1 MMVERVQLIFHL
13 KDQEVEEVVQQQQVL
28 HQLLIVVETEE
39 LVQHLQSTEL
49 LLKEQVEAVEVHNVD
64 QVQLGQQLVAVELV
78 E

>member
-1 MMVERVQLIFHL
+1 MVERVQLIFHL